1 MADAFTIAANLRVAS
16 LSIAIFHFAE
26 VLPRGWRLVRD
37 SRGLS
42 ITSIC
47 VLTVSN
53 VGFFYP
59 YFTVKSCDQFYLLP
73 PIFKVIQAMVAQA
86 ILGLR
91 QVRMQAS
98 SILPLTL
105 HSAYNLSR
113 RSRLTS
119 SLLAL
124 LYTAACTIVMA
135 AHNPTVGV
143 GRYSSPPDTCR
154 AVSDRRVFGAWVYY
168 ALAMI
173 YDLSTTAICMWF
185 LLQYRALKAGKT
197 RMVYDGMSY
206 FVVLTGVNILNLI
219 FYRTDELIQTRPYH
233 ALRSSLGY
241 ALNWIM
247 SMKLLLHLHESPGR
261 TPSEDT
267 WPGPAASITF
277 TRPLDS
283 MQDRTHALRS
293 LQSQK
298 RHTALELS
306 AVPADDAMYKG
317 HSNDLEMPD
326 QVDVEVHIE
335 RTVRIEHRPAVYAL
349 EDYSRAGRRS
359 MKQSD
364 YI

>member
-91 QVRMQAS
+91 QVRKQAW
-98 SILPLTL
+98 SISRLTL
-105 HSAYNLSR
+105 RSAYNLSR

-124 LYTAACTIVMA
+124 LYTAACTS
-135 AHNPTVGV
+135 PTVGV

-154 AVSDRRVFGAWVYY
+154 AVSDRKVFGAWVYY

-219 FYRTDELIQTRPYH
+219 FYRTDELIQT
-233 ALRSSLGY
+233 AGSSLGY

-277 TRPLDS
+277 TRPIDS

-306 AVPADDAMYKG
+306 AVPEDDAMYKG
-317 HSNDLEMPD
+317 HSNDFEMPE

-349 EDYSRAGRRS
+349 EDYTRAGRQS
-359 MKQSD
+359 MQQSD

>member
-42 ITSIC
+42 VSAILFILINITSIC

-105 HSAYNLSR
+105 H
-113 RSRLTS
+113 
-119 SLLAL
+119 
-124 LYTAACTIVMA
+124 I
-135 AHNPTVGV
+135 GV
-143 GRYSSPPDTCR
+143 GRYSSPPDTGTGPGTRQVRTTFYCR

-197 RMVYDGMSY
+197 RSMSRLFTMMVYDGMSY

-219 FYRTDELIQTRPYH
+219 FYRTDELIQT
-233 ALRSSLGY
+233 AGSSLGY

-247 SMKLLLHLHESPGR
+247 SMKLLLHLHG
-261 TPSEDT
+261 TP
-267 WPGPAASITF
+267 F
-277 TRPLDS
+277 
-283 MQDRTHALRS
+283 
-293 LQSQK
+293 
-298 RHTALELS
+298 
-306 AVPADDAMYKG
+306 V
-317 HSNDLEMPD
+317 D
-326 QVDVEVHIE
+326 QCN
-335 RTVRIEHRPAVYAL
+335 
-349 EDYSRAGRRS
+349 
-359 MKQSD
+359 
-364 YI
+364 